1 MTARL
6 AIIVLA
12 LACAA
17 CATGGDVSLLQ
28 APIPMGSTITPP
40 ERSLPAVQRFPVKVA
55 ANSWTLANAMAGM
68 GYSAEQAAERER
80 AVQDTLGRVR
90 GYFETDG
97 LFPTAQIVITPG
109 RPQVTSGAEAQL
121 VGGISVSKS
130 VQSWSYTFNVED
142 WENAAR
148 PALSLSGRV
157 EVVGTLKISFGEIQR
172 RVQEWSLATSRR
184 GIQNV
189 FADLVE
195 NLERNRA
202 QLADLRGRY
211 IAWRGQL
218 APADAT
224 SRRDRI
230 RRVEELLAEAARLN
244 PGGSELGALRRR
256 LDALKR
262 AP

>member
-6 AIIVLA
+6 AAVLA
-12 LACAA
+12 AVVCAA
-17 CATGGDVSLLQ
+17 CATAGDVSLLH
-28 APIPMGSTITPP
+28 APIPMGSMITPP
-40 ERSLPAVQRFPVKVA
+40 ERSLPAVSRFPVKVA
-55 ANSWTLANAMAGM
+55 ANSWTLANTMVGM
-68 GYSAEQAAERER
+68 GYTSEQAAERER
-80 AVQDTLGRVR
+80 AVAETIERVR

-109 RPQVTSGAEAQL
+109 RPQMTTGAEAQL

-157 EVVGTLKISFGEIQR
+157 EVVGTLKISFDDIQR
-172 RVQEWSLATSRR
+172 RVEEWSLATSRR

-189 FADLVE
+189 FADLIE
-195 NLERNRA
+195 TLDRNRA

-211 IAWRGQL
+211 VASRGKP
-218 APADAT
+218 APAEAA
-224 SRRDRI
+224 SRPDRI
-230 RRVEELLAEAARLN
+230 RRVEELLAEAERLN
-244 PGGSELGALRRR
+244 PGGPELPALRRR
-256 LDALKR
+256 LDAVKR